1 MAQAGN
7 PPLDIETLLSSLASE
22 DFCYVTTTGRVTGR
36 PHEIEIWFGVQGSN
50 LYLLSGGGEGA
61 DWVKNM
67 RAQPAVT
74 VRIGEHTFI
83 GSARVVSDP
92 QEDALA
98 GRLLATEYQGWRE
111 GRKMT
116 EWARTALP
124 VAIDIESL
132 QGISKVTTKS
142 QGHKDTN

>member
-1 MAQAGN
+1 M
-7 PPLDIETLLSSLASE
+7 EMLLSNLATE

-36 PHEIEIWFGVQGSN
+36 PHEIEIWFGVQGNS

-67 RAQPAVT
+67 RAHPAVT
-74 VRIGEHTFI
+74 VRIEEHTLI
-83 GSARVVSDP
+83 GTARVVRDL

-98 GRLLATEYQGWRE
+98 RRLLAAEYQGWRE

-132 QGISKVTTKS
+132 QENNIGY
-142 QGHKDTN
+142 HKDTKPQRHK